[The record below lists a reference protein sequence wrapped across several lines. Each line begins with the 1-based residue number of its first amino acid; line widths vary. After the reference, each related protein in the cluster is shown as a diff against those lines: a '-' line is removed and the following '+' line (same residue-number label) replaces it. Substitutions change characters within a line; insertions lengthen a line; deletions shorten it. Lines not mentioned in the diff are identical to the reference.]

1 MHKEAQLFFCVKGE
15 GFMLKVARL
24 WQVIVLAMSICE
36 VKIAC
41 RPCADP
47 YDANANESIP
57 WIAKNPSSTQF

>member
-1 MHKEAQLFFCVKGE
+1 MHKEAQLFFCAKGE

-41 RPCADP
+41 
-47 YDANANESIP
+47 
-57 WIAKNPSSTQF
+57 